1 MTEVAFIKNGK
12 FLSTSNHLSMSSS
25 ESFYGTVAHFSH
37 DTCHLRE
44 CSGTFCNAIL
54 HHINLSDP
62 QSLSEPVKYTMAT
75 QNRKRVVKIKTIKK
89 LLNAL

>member
-62 QSLSEPVKYTMAT
+62 QFLSEPVKYTMAT